1 MDNKDKKRVD
11 QIIQDVEKKIP
22 YVSKLVN
29 NRVLKTKIEEVE
41 KRYLTLGNQQTIL
54 IYIQIIKQL
63 KVKYIS

>member
-22 YVSKLVN
+22 NVSKLVN
-29 NRVLKTKIEEVE
+29 NRVLKTKIEKVE

-54 IYIQIIKQL
+54 ILIQIIKQL

>member
-11 QIIQDVEKKIP
+11 QIIQDVEKKISN
-22 YVSKLVN
+22 VSKLVN

-54 IYIQIIKQL
+54 ILIQIIKQL

>member
-22 YVSKLVN
+22 NVSKLVN

-54 IYIQIIKQL
+54 ILIQIIKQL

>member
-11 QIIQDVEKKIP
+11 QIIQDVEKKTSN
-22 YVSKLVN
+22 VSKLVN

-54 IYIQIIKQL
+54 ILIQIIKQL

>member
-54 IYIQIIKQL
+54 I
-63 KVKYIS
+63 